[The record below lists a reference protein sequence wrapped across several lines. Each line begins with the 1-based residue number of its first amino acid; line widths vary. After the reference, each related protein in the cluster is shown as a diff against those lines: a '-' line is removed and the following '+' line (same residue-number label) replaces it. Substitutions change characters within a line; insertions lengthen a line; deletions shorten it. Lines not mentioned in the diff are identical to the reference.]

1 MKGFNLATG
10 GASGTN
16 SGDTLLPIKFSGGIL
31 QTNPEV
37 TIDMSKKNHGL
48 GFARIAKLVTSKNQN
63 NLRREE
69 AHTEGKEETVASLKE
84 IEEKR
89 NF

>member
-1 MKGFNLATG
+1 
-10 GASGTN
+10 
-16 SGDTLLPIKFSGGIL
+16 
-31 QTNPEV
+31 
-37 TIDMSKKNHGL
+37 MSKRNHGL

-69 AHTEGKEETVASLKE
+69 APNTPNAPPDEKEVTIPNIKE

-89 NF
+89 E